1 MPHDTPVALL
11 GGLSPAEFLRDY
23 WQKKPLLVR
32 NAFPDWQNPL
42 EPDELAGLA
51 CEEDAESR
59 LVLTREGKQSWVL
72 KNGPFNEKTFARLP
86 QRDWTLLVQAVDQW
100 VPEVEALIEPFR
112 FIPAWRTDD
121 VMISYA
127 PAGGS
132 VGPHFD
138 YYDVFL
144 IQGLGQRRWQVGQH
158 CDSRSPLLP
167 DTQLRILAEFEQ
179 QDEWVLNPGDMLYL
193 PPGVAHWG
201 IAENDCMTYSVGFRA
216 PSHGEIIDHL
226 GGDVADTLS
235 EDLRYGDPTLQPA
248 GNPGEITPEAIAQL
262 QAIIR
267 QHLDQPRT
275 LARWFGGFMT
285 EAKYPDQ
292 EHPPE
297 QPLSVNAL
305 KKRASRH
312 TLCRHPASRL
322 AYSAL
327 EGEFLLF
334 ADGEAR
340 EVTGEAAQQAV
351 RLLCAERAPAPEALL
366 PLLDDADCAALLC
379 DLHNKGSLW
388 FGE

>member
-11 GGLSPAEFLRDY
+11 GGLSPSEFLRDY

-72 KNGPFNEKTFARLP
+72 KNGPFNEKTFAKLP

-100 VPEVEALIEPFR
+100 VPEVEALVEPFR

-167 DTQLRILAEFEQ
+167 DTQLRILAEFER

-216 PSHGEIIDHL
+216 PSHGEILDHL

-235 EDLRYGDPTLQPA
+235 EDLRYGDPSLQPA
-248 GNPGEITPEAIAQL
+248 GNPGEITPDAIAQL

-297 QPLSVNAL
+297 QALSVNAL
-305 KKRASRH
+305 KKRAGRH